1 MYHQIIPIGEGS
13 MPAVIEYHEDECGP
27 LVIDSITLAGG
38 QSIPVEA
45 FDIRQIEDI
54 ADQLAKSHDRA
65 VSELN
70 AMFRADQAQDRDAF
84 RAAYGD

>member
-27 LVIDSITLAGG
+27 LVIDKITLADGVC
-38 QSIPVEA
+38 IPVDA
-45 FDIRQIEDI
+45 FDWQQVENITSRLEMG
-54 ADQLAKSHDRA
+54 HDAA
-65 VSELN
+65 VSGLN